1 MTARRYPSIRQARI
15 PPVCRLGVGRF
26 GSLLRRGLRG
36 LPGVAYLAVLLSTA
50 PVAAQDAKLFVTV
63 FDEKTD
69 EPIKDLEARNF
80 QIIDGKTRLTIDGA
94 AFKEE
99 LADIMLLIDTSL
111 VGEMVRPLAA
121 AFVEEMGDE
130 EQMAIV
136 SYHNSADLIQD
147 FTTSRKLLHGA
158 LEQVEYGNSP
168 RVLDALFAAI
178 DGGFEYSRAR
188 RVIVLLSAGVEGR
201 SRVSEAEIIQL
212 ARERGVS
219 IYPVYVMGV
228 EKGMFRRLAGGTGGA
243 YFAAR
248 RLKLKPAELSRRV
261 YSVMR
266 GYYEIGV
273 SGVYSLGD
281 RIKVEVV
288 GLGKSKRKIRA
299 TSLARE

>member
-1 MTARRYPSIRQARI
+1 
-15 PPVCRLGVGRF
+15 
-26 GSLLRRGLRG
+26 
-36 LPGVAYLAVLLSTA
+36 
-50 PVAAQDAKLFVTV
+50 
-63 FDEKTD
+63 
-69 EPIKDLEARNF
+69 
-80 QIIDGKTRLTIDGA
+80 
-94 AFKEE
+94 
-99 LADIMLLIDTSL
+99 MLLIDTSL

-121 AFVEEMGDE
+121 AFVEGIGDE

-212 ARERGVS
+212 ARQRGVS

-228 EKGMFRRLAGGTGGA
+228 ERGMFRRLAGGTGGGGLL
-243 YFAAR
+243 R
-248 RLKLKPAELSRRV
+248 GEEAE
-261 YSVMR
+261 
-266 GYYEIGV
+266 
-273 SGVYSLGD
+273 
-281 RIKVEVV
+281 VET
-288 GLGKSKRKIRA
+288 R
-299 TSLARE
+299 